1 MLLSNKPERGA
12 LEVIGR
18 SRMKHPESGF
28 VVDLVAEDGGGDDE
42 QRRVGRVHV
51 PGPGNELLL
60 EFGGDSVAVAD
71 GLKVVGQR
79 LKTSLHFYSGATR
92 KVLTTKVLQLESP
105 KSPLNVRPIL
115 T

>member
-1 MLLSNKPERGA
+1 MFLSHKPERGA
-12 LEVIGR
+12 LEVVRR
-18 SRMKHPESGF
+18 SRVEHPESGF
-28 VVDLVAEDGGGDDE
+28 VVPLVAEDGGGDDE
-42 QRRVGRVHV
+42 QRRVARVHV
-51 PGPGNELLL
+51 AGTGNELLL

-92 KVLTTKVLQLESP
+92 KVLTAKVLLLESP
-105 KSPLNVRPIL
+105 ISLLNFRPIL

>member
-51 PGPGNELLL
+51 PGTGNELLL
-60 EFGGDSVAVAD
+60 ELGGDPVTVAD
-71 GLKVVGQR
+71 VLKVVGQR
-79 LKTSLHFYSGATR
+79 LKTILHSYSSKTF
-92 KVLTTKVLQLESP
+92 K
-105 KSPLNVRPIL
+105 N
-115 T
+115 